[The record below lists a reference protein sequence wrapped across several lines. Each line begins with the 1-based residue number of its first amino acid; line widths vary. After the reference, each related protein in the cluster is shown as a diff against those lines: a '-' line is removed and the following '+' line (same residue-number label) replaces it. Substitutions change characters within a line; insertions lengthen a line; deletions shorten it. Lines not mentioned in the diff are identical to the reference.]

1 MSEQNEAEQKENSA
15 VVEEA
20 QLAATEESSEPGGVD
35 TNLEELVTF
44 LKNADGYLATV
55 TILSNG
61 KLNRHLIT
69 KNFPDLDI
77 LKSIAAVEKMSV
89 ERLKAL

>member
-61 KLNRHLIT
+61 KLNHHLIT